1 MTKNSIGIWISVVM
15 AVVAVAAIVAAQFLA
30 ASPRNVAVAAATD
43 PGAVGAALPA
53 MAGATSSLVRAA
65 PDPED
70 DKITREQA
78 TSAII
83 GQEESFAKNA
93 IVLLGDSIVARSGV
107 YQLCG
112 QPVLRAGIPGARVR
126 DWDDLGPDVF
136 AHVRPRLVVFALG
149 INDSAAAFKTDP
161 AQWEANYRALV
172 DAAMPAKLAFLSI
185 MPFDSKAP
193 AGAQIDGAM
202 RDALNQ
208 RLAKI
213 AKDTGGILI
222 DPLPSADGLTLDGV
236 HFNEV
241 GQGKWAERL
250 TVACKAF

>member
-15 AVVAVAAIVAAQFLA
+15 AVVAVAAIIAAQFLA
-30 ASPRNVAVAAATD
+30 ASPPTVATTAD
-43 PGAVGAALPA
+43 PSV
-53 MAGATSSLVRAA
+53 AGATAMTVAGPPASLVRAA

-78 TSAII
+78 TSAIV

-112 QPVLRAGIPGARVR
+112 QPVLRAGIPGSRVR

-149 INDSAAAFKTDP
+149 INDSVAAFKTDP
-161 AQWEANYRALV
+161 AKWEADYRALV
-172 DAAMPAKLAFLSI
+172 DAAQPAKVAFVSI
-185 MPFDSKAP
+185 MPFDSKAA

-208 RLAKI
+208 RLAKV

-236 HFNEV
+236 HFNEI

-250 TVACKAF
+250 TAACKAI